1 MLYCICHLQE
11 IICFSTL
18 NVDYPV
24 KTPQQ
29 LRPLLVGFR
38 KAAGLTQA
46 QLAARLGVTQQTY
59 AQLEAKPESAS
70 LDRLYLVLKLLDV
83 NLVLTHVSG
92 QATVENPV
100 AKRVKRAEGTASAKR
115 PAARKRG
122 AGSGPLG
129 AATAGS
135 KRATDKAQPRPKG
148 GASPRLPIAPV
159 VKKREKW

>member
-11 IICFSTL
+11 IFCFRTL
-18 NVDYPV
+18 TVDYPV

-83 NLVLTHVSG
+83 NLVLAHVSG
-92 QATVENPV
+92 TAKVENPV
-100 AKRVKRAEGTASAKR
+100 AERAKRVGGAASAKR
-115 PAARKRG
+115 PAAMKRG
-122 AGSGPLG
+122 AGSNKP
-129 AATAGS
+129 AAAKAGIKRTA
-135 KRATDKAQPRPKG
+135 KRAETPPKG
-148 GASPRLPIAPV
+148 RTTEPLPIASV